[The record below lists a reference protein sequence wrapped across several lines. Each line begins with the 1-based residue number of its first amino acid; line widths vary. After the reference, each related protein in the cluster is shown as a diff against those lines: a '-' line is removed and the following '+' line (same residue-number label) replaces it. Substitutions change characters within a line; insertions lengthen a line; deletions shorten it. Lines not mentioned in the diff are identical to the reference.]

1 MAENLL
7 FLGPKKGDDDDDDEA
22 KSNPNF
28 GQNFL

>member
-28 GQNFL
+28 